1 MFANEH
7 GRSHLGTIII
17 MAQSKIKGG
26 GLTMG
31 CREFLSLTLN
41 RVRNAEKSAFSP
53 VRAQSKKINP
63 TENG

>member
-17 MAQSKIKGG
+17 MDQGKIKEDGV
-26 GLTMG
+26 TMG
-31 CREFLSLTLN
+31 SREFLSLILN
-41 RVRNAEKSAFSP
+41 LVLNAEKSAFSP

>member
-17 MAQSKIKGG
+17 MDTSKIKGG
-26 GLTMG
+26 GLTME

-41 RVRNAEKSAFSP
+41 RVVNAEKSAFSP
-53 VRAQSKKINP
+53 VRAQSKNINP
-63 TENG
+63 IENG